1 MIKGPIQED
10 ITLINIY
17 TSNIGVT
24 KYIKQILT
32 HIKGEI
38 NNNTIIISSGIMKL
52 SRKSKI
58 TFLNDIYGSNVIE
71 IDIKDK
77 IINKKYW
84 FYKKNMVF
92 LNCKQDRA

>member
-32 HIKGEI
+32 DIKGEI
-38 NNNTIIISSGIMKL
+38 NNNTIIVQDINTTLTSMDRPFGQKI
-52 SRKSKI
+52 RK
-58 TFLNDIYGSNVIE
+58 FLCG
-71 IDIKDK
+71 
-77 IINKKYW
+77 
-84 FYKKNMVF
+84 
-92 LNCKQDRA
+92 AAG